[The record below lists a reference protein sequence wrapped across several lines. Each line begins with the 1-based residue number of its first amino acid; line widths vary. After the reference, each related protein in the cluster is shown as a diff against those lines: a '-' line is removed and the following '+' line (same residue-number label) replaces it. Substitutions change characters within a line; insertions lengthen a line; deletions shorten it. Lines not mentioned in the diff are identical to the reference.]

1 VRIVLG
7 IGTTLLVGSIAVEDF
22 VALLGGQP
30 EDDGAYWADVGA
42 DAALLA
48 EADVQGRPAVD
59 QPHDLGRAGLDAGL
73 TTVTLE
79 NIDDRDHFSLL
90 S

>member
-1 VRIVLG
+1 MGPV
-7 IGTTLLVGSIAVEDF
+7 AVVDL

-30 EDDGAYWADVGA
+30 EDDGAHGADVGA

-48 EADVQGRPAVD
+48 EADVQGSPAVD

-73 TTVTLE
+73 AAGP
-79 NIDDRDHFSLL
+79 
-90 S
+90 